1 MKIWLL
7 RIEHQGQLVQEIG
20 FDTFTQANE
29 YIVKDKKLRYNMA
42 EKMSYFLQHENI

>member
-7 RIEHQGQLVQEIG
+7 RIEHQDQLVEEIG
-20 FDTFTQANE
+20 FDTFAQANE
-29 YIVKDKKLRYNMA
+29 YIAQDKKIRHNMA